1 MKTILFI
8 LFSSLPFI
16 NFSVDTEEYYAVF
29 SGKSIQN
36 INQLITELEQQEHT
50 TTNNAYKGALLAKKA
65 DFEDDVSKKIKTFKI
80 GVQLLEIE
88 IKKFPKET
96 EFRFLRLCIQENC
109 PKILKYNKNITE
121 DAKLVTN
128 NFSKLSSKLK
138 VIITNY
144 AKTSKAL
151 DVNLLK

>member
-29 SGKSIQN
+29 SGKSIQD
-36 INQLITELEQQEHT
+36 IDQLITELEQQEHT
-50 TTNNAYKGALLAKKA
+50 TTNNAHKGALLAKKA

-121 DAKLVTN
+121 DAILITN
-128 NFSKLSSKLK
+128 NFSKLTNKLK
-138 VIITNY
+138 IIVTNY

-151 DVNLLK
+151 DVTLLK

>member
-8 LFSSLPFI
+8 LFSSLPFM
-16 NFSVDTEEYYAVF
+16 NLSVDIDNYYTVF

-50 TTNNAYKGALLAKKA
+50 TINKAYKGALLAKKA
-65 DFEDDVSKKIKTFKI
+65 DFEDSVTKKIKTFKI

-109 PKILKYNKNITE
+109 PKILKYNKNLDE
-121 DAKLVTN
+121 DAKIITN
-128 NFSKLSSKLK
+128 NFSKLTNKLK
-138 VIITNY
+138 IIIANY
-144 AKTSKAL
+144 AKTSKVL
-151 DVNLLK
+151 DENLLK

>member
-36 INQLITELEQQEHT
+36 IDQLITELEQQEHT

-96 EFRFLRLCIQENC
+96 EYRFLRLCIQENC
-109 PKILKYNKNITE
+109 PKILNYDKNIKE
-121 DAKLVTN
+121 DVQLITN
-128 NFSKLSSKLK
+128 NFSKQPKSLK
-138 VIITNY
+138 TIIANY
-144 AKTSKAL
+144 AKTSKQL
-151 DVNLLK
+151 DATLLK